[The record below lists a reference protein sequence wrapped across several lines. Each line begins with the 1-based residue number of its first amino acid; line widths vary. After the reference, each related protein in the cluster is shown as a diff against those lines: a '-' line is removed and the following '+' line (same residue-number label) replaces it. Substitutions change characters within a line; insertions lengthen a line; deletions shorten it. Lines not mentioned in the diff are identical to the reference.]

1 MRFPENL
8 CMLLPKALKMRAIKQ
23 TMALIT
29 DSIGRTKCA
38 PAQMPWHLKHR
49 NPALLNRQ
57 GMSTHS
63 KMENGSELCHRK
75 GQLVIG
81 LRASLVR
88 PRKPPQIGAQLGTLR
103 GSTTWRNVKAPPYRH
118 VSGQHGL
125 AKSLD
130 RNSKMIQQ
138 RLSRLWTP
146 EPGQAMQRP
155 WLWNH
160 YSLRQLIGP
169 QIGSCQEAR
178 SDGKPGM
185 KLLRSLR
192 RRRV

>member
-1 MRFPENL
+1 
-8 CMLLPKALKMRAIKQ
+8 MLLPKALKMRAIKQ

-38 PAQMPWHLKHR
+38 PAQMPWHLRHR

-88 PRKPPQIGAQLGTLR
+88 PRKPPQIGAKLGTRISLIQTMIISR
-103 GSTTWRNVKAPPYRH
+103 EQHDAMMPSWLKNICRQIRSERLLSLYAAASLIEKGTFTLSIQPAMAWEGDSVLVSRPLYRWP
-118 VSGQHGL
+118 
-125 AKSLD
+125 
-130 RNSKMIQQ
+130 I
-138 RLSRLWTP
+138 
-146 EPGQAMQRP
+146 
-155 WLWNH
+155 
-160 YSLRQLIGP
+160 
-169 QIGSCQEAR
+169 
-178 SDGKPGM
+178 
-185 KLLRSLR
+185 
-192 RRRV
+192 